1 MMYVK
6 CICALS
12 AFKWAQWCVYIGD
25 HQQHVKPACS
35 SHIYQFQIVTQ
46 QCQVKYKAAVSLF
59 VKSMLCPSSQVVQ
72 QRLQELPGKALLS
85 KHLKGRFEGVPGA
98 PNCPFCALQGSQ
110 GPKLFPSKPNNP
122 HHTLVLRV
130 SLKYSVV
137 LVGVLLGHYIAVW
150 CACILGTRMN
160 ECPFFKHCPNSHWT
174 PLHLRS
180 CSLAGIFSN
189 LILLSLL

>member
-1 MMYVK
+1 MSFVLGRPTK
-6 CICALS
+6 IARITRQSSFIKTSEREVRGS
-12 AFKWAQWCVYIGD
+12 AWGPKL
-25 HQQHVKPACS
+25 PP
-35 SHIYQFQIVTQ
+35 
-46 QCQVKYKAAVSLF
+46 F
-59 VKSMLCPSSQVVQ
+59 VPCRGP
-72 QRLQELPGKALLS
+72 R
-85 KHLKGRFEGVPGA
+85 
-98 PNCPFCALQGSQ
+98 

-150 CACILGTRMN
+150 CACILSTRMN
-160 ECPFFKHCPNSHWT
+160 ECPFFRHCPNSHWT